1 MIAVGVSSPQP
12 AADWGALATA
22 LAAAVAF
29 VVGIVTVRQK
39 SKADRRAEW
48 WRRAQWAIDHA
59 TSDREEAVEAG
70 LISMTHLIEST
81 LATDEDI
88 HLVRDL
94 AENIAERG
102 PQSQ

>member
-1 MIAVGVSSPQP
+1 MTGLAASSSHV

-29 VVGIVTVRQK
+29 MVGIVTVRQK

-48 WRRAQWAIDHA
+48 WGRALWALDHA

-70 LISMTHLIEST
+70 LISMAHLIEST
-81 LATDEDI
+81 FATDEDI
-88 HLVRDL
+88 RLVRDL
-94 AENIAERG
+94 ARNVAERG
-102 PQSQ
+102 P

>member
-1 MIAVGVSSPQP
+1 MTALAVSSSQR
-12 AADWGALATA
+12 AVDWGALATA
-22 LAAAVAF
+22 LGAAIAF
-29 VVGIVTVRQK
+29 MVGIITVRQK

-59 TSDREEAVEAG
+59 TSDREEAVQAG

-88 HLVRDL
+88 RLVREL
-94 AENIAERG
+94 ARNIAERA
-102 PQSQ
+102 P

>member
-1 MIAVGVSSPQP
+1 VTALVVSSSQP

-22 LAAAVAF
+22 LGTAVAF

-39 SKADRRAEW
+39 SRADRRAEW

-59 TSDREEAVEAG
+59 TSDRKEAVEAG

-88 HLVRDL
+88 RLVREL
-94 AENIAERG
+94 ARNIAGRG
-102 PQSQ
+102 P

>member
-1 MIAVGVSSPQP
+1 MTVLGADSSQS

-29 VVGIVTVRQK
+29 MVGVATVRQK
-39 SKADRRAEW
+39 STADRRAEW
-48 WRRAQWAIDHA
+48 WRRAQWAVDHA
-59 TSDREEAVEAG
+59 TSDRDETVEAG

-88 HLVRDL
+88 RLVRDL
-94 AENIAERG
+94 AQNIAQRG
-102 PQSQ
+102 P

>member
-1 MIAVGVSSPQP
+1 MVGV
-12 AADWGALATA
+12 
-22 LAAAVAF
+22 
-29 VVGIVTVRQK
+29 ITVRQK

-59 TSDREEAVEAG
+59 TSDRDEAVEVG

-88 HLVRDL
+88 RLVREL
-94 AENIAERG
+94 ARNIAGRG
-102 PQSQ
+102 P

>member
-1 MIAVGVSSPQP
+1 MTALGASGSQSAAYWGV
-12 AADWGALATA
+12 LATA
-22 LAAAVAF
+22 LGTAVAF
-29 VVGIVTVRQK
+29 MVGVITVRQK

-59 TSDREEAVEAG
+59 TSDREEAVEVG

-88 HLVRDL
+88 RLVREL
-94 AENIAERG
+94 ARNIVERG
-102 PQSQ
+102 P

>member
-1 MIAVGVSSPQP
+1 VTVLGVDSAQG

-29 VVGIVTVRQK
+29 AVGVATVRQK

-48 WRRAQWAIDHA
+48 WRRAQWAIDYA
-59 TSDREEAVEAG
+59 TSDRDETVEAG

-81 LATDEDI
+81 LAADEDI
-88 HLVRDL
+88 RLMRDL
-94 AENIAERG
+94 GRNIAERK
-102 PQSQ
+102 P